1 MPKKLLICFFVFV
14 HQVSMAQPVGAE
26 PPQKKIK
33 ILSWNIYMLPHL
45 IASGTFKKERAKAI
59 GNVLLSSD
67 YDVVFFQEAFHP
79 AARKRILSALQKQFP
94 YHAGPA
100 NQKRFSVKANSGLWV
115 FSRYPILKTQSITY
129 RNRYGIDAMSRKGA
143 LLVELDVDGDRLQVA
158 GTHLQN
164 CGAPWLRQLQCVEF
178 FERLL
183 KPMTADGVPQIICG
197 DFNIDR
203 YSSEKEYRSMLRALD
218 AKDLNE
224 NKQYTYDRIN
234 NDLRNEKGLKNDLID
249 YILIRN
255 NGKSMWATNQVV
267 RLKGMYNLR
276 LSDLSD
282 HYSLQAEI
290 SFTNDLSLSTVALSQ
305 KDQ

>member
-1 MPKKLLICFFVFV
+1 
-14 HQVSMAQPVGAE
+14 
-26 PPQKKIK
+26 
-33 ILSWNIYMLPHL
+33 MLPHL
-45 IASGTFKKERAKAI
+45 IAAGTFKKERATAI

-79 AARKRILSALQKQFP
+79 AARKRILSALEKQFP

-100 NQKRFSVKANSGLWV
+100 NQKIFSLKANSGLWV
-115 FSRYPILKTQSITY
+115 FSRYPILKTQAITY
-129 RNRYGIDAMSRKGA
+129 RSRYGVDAMSRKGA
-143 LLVELDVDGDRLQVA
+143 LLVELDIEGNRLQVA

-164 CGAPWLRQLQCVEF
+164 CGAPWIRQLQCVEF
-178 FERLL
+178 YERLL
-183 KPMTADGVPQIICG
+183 KPMTTDGVPQIICG

-203 YSSEKEYRSMLRALD
+203 YTNEKEYFSMLRALD
-218 AKDLNE
+218 ARDLNVSE
-224 NKQYTYDRIN
+224 QYTYDRTN
-234 NDLRNEKGLKNDLID
+234 NDLRNEKGPRNDLID

-255 NGKSMWATNQVV
+255 DSKSTEATNQVV
-267 RLKGMYNLR
+267 RLKGRYNLK

-290 SFTNDLSLSTVALSQ
+290 VFSNQLILSTVALSQ